1 MVPLSFCFIVAS
13 VAMGGA
19 MVAPLNYRRLVR

>member
-19 MVAPLNYRRLVR
+19 MVAPLNYRRL